1 MKRKSSRLKFISDPG
16 TTLDLPQWINE
27 YPKFNYQVKAIRE
40 SMGISQE
47 KLAENIGLTWRS
59 IPNIESGNVN
69 PKITTLQKIADYLN
83 CDLKI
88 LLIPRVKLPMNK
100 NKHESMKKKED
111 TPQQKK
117 LSFNRKTDN
126 NNISQT
132 EEYAIEKKKEYFWD

>member
-1 MKRKSSRLKFISDPG
+1 MKRKSSKLKFMRIPG

-27 YPKFNYQVKAIRE
+27 YPKLNYQVKAIRE

-47 KLAENIGLTWRS
+47 QLAENIGLTWRS

-88 LLIPRVKLPMNK
+88 LLIPREKLPVKENE
-100 NKHESMKKKED
+100 HESVKVKED
-111 TPQQKK
+111 PPHQKK
-117 LSFNRKTDN
+117 LTFSRGTGNRS
-126 NNISQT
+126 ISRS
-132 EEYAIEKKKEYFWD
+132 EEYYIEKKKEFFWD

>member
-1 MKRKSSRLKFISDPG
+1 MKRKSSHLKFMRIPG

-27 YPKFNYQVKAIRE
+27 YPKLNNQVKAIRE

-47 KLAENIGLTWRS
+47 QLAENIGLTWRS

-100 NKHESMKKKED
+100 NKHESVKKKED

>member
-1 MKRKSSRLKFISDPG
+1 MRIPG

-27 YPKFNYQVKAIRE
+27 YPKLNNQVKAIRE

-47 KLAENIGLTWRS
+47 QLAENIGLTWRS

-88 LLIPRVKLPMNK
+88 LLIPREKLPLEENE
-100 NKHESMKKKED
+100 HEPKKEKED
-111 TPQQKK
+111 TPNQKK
-117 LSFNRKTDN
+117 LTFSRASDN
-126 NNISQT
+126 INTSQG
-132 EEYAIEKKKEYFWD
+132 EEYAVEKKKEYFWD

>member
-1 MKRKSSRLKFISDPG
+1 MRIPG

-27 YPKFNYQVKAIRE
+27 YPKLNYQVKAIRE

-47 KLAENIGLTWRS
+47 QLAENIGLTWRS

-111 TPQQKK
+111 TTQQKK

>member
-1 MKRKSSRLKFISDPG
+1 MRIPG

-27 YPKFNYQVKAIRE
+27 YPKLNYQVKAIRE

-47 KLAENIGLTWRS
+47 QLAENIGLTWRS

-88 LLIPRVKLPMNK
+88 LLIPREKLPVKENE
-100 NKHESMKKKED
+100 HESVKVKED
-111 TPQQKK
+111 PPHQKK
-117 LSFNRKTDN
+117 LTFSRGTGNRS
-126 NNISQT
+126 ISRS
-132 EEYAIEKKKEYFWD
+132 EEYYIEKKKEFFWD